1 MYKLNFGMDLDEEE
15 TNAKKK
21 FTYNEKM
28 LSGFIQILLFQGIGE
43 LASRIM
49 LPFLPGP
56 VIGLIFLLLWLT
68 VKKEVNTSLAM
79 VGDGLS
85 QYLGLLF
92 VPAAVGVVLFLPQLK
107 ENAVAI
113 FCALVGSVVLTIG
126 ASAFV
131 LKLFAS
137 KQASDD

>member
-1 MYKLNFGMDLDEEE
+1 
-15 TNAKKK
+15 
-21 FTYNEKM
+21 M

-43 LASRIM
+43 LASKLV

-56 VIGLIFLLLWLT
+56 VIGLIFLLIWLT
-68 VKKEVNTSLAM
+68 IKKEVNTSLAM

-107 ENAVAI
+107 ENAI
-113 FCALVGSVVLTIG
+113 SIICALIGSVVFTIG
-126 ASAFV
+126 ASALV
-131 LKLFAS
+131 LKLFTS
-137 KQASDD
+137 KQATDD